1 MTSDPIYVVDVFAQ
15 SRYAGNQLAV
25 VLDSGDRSDE
35 ERLALTRETKFSE
48 VTFVADTGTSP
59 ERDTDSAT
67 APTTGRYDVR
77 IFDPIEEIPFAG
89 HPTLGTAFVLRESVA
104 PDRPDELTLTLGVG
118 DVPVWVETDDTGAE
132 TYWMRQPEPRF
143 GERADSD
150 SLAQVL
156 GLAAD
161 DIDGRYPIQLV
172 STGLPTLIV
181 PLTSLDALQRA
192 ATRQPAYDR
201 EFLDRFGHTNLLV
214 FAPEGHERADLSVR
228 VFADYAGVPEDP
240 ATGSSNGCLAAYLV
254 EHDYF
259 GTDEIAC
266 TVEQGYE
273 IDRPSL
279 LHLRAARAQAA
290 DSDSGGRAQWSTAAD
305 ADSRGA
311 DDDREPIDVCVG
323 GRVVPV
329 LSGHLH

>member
-15 SRYAGNQLAV
+15 RRYAGNQLAV

-48 VTFVADTGTSP
+48 ATFV
-59 ERDTDSAT
+59 TDSDPAT
-67 APTTGRYDVR
+67 DRYEVR

-89 HPTLGTAFVLRESVA
+89 HPTLGTAFVLREYVA
-104 PDRPDELTLTLGVG
+104 PDRPDELTLNLGVG
-118 DVPVWVETDDTGAE
+118 EVPVWVETDDAGAE
-132 TYWMRQPEPRF
+132 TYWMRQPDPTF
-143 GERADSD
+143 GDRADPD
-150 SLAQVL
+150 SLARIL
-156 GLAAD
+156 GLSAD
-161 DIDGRYPIQLV
+161 DIDSAYPIQLV

-192 ATRQPAYDR
+192 TTQQPAYDR

-214 FAPEGHERADLSVR
+214 FAPAGYEQAELSVR

-240 ATGSSNGCLAAYLV
+240 ATGSSNGCLAVYLV

-259 GTDEIAC
+259 ETDEIEC

-273 IDRPSL
+273 IDRPSR
-279 LHLRAARAQAA
+279 LHLRA
-290 DSDSGGRAQWSTAAD
+290 
-305 ADSRGA
+305 SRTGP
-311 DDDREPIDVCVG
+311 DEEHGSIDVRVG